1 MQMHY
6 IGKSYVTTVYKF
18 DDGFLWQK
26 LIVVLWDSHL
36 IFDLTQ
42 LLGVGVLVASLLY
55 VDYILGINLKKR
67 MVLFTFNGP
76 V

>member
-18 DDGFLWQK
+18 DDGVLWQK

-36 IFDLTQ
+36 IFYLTQ
-42 LLGVGVLVASLLY
+42 LLGVWESLLLHY
-55 VDYILGINLKKR
+55 SMLITYWR
-67 MVLFTFNGP
+67 
-76 V
+76 